1 MKKIFIDTNKYL
13 DFYRYKEE
21 NLEIL
26 NNLSECNKIIIT
38 EQIIDEFNRNRN
50 KELNNLKTKIH
61 ELNCKLN
68 LGTYNIEPIGIYV
81 DKIKAIN
88 LENSKKISEI
98 KKEIS
103 DFEDF
108 IDDIYTST
116 EKDIILNTFLKIIE
130 NKQTIVLKHDD
141 DCYNKA
147 IKRNNLGGIPRSEKN
162 GFRSLTVCDE
172 YIWETLLQESKY
184 DLCFITRDQTY
195 LDNQELLKDEYRRKT
210 GKEIIFTDTI
220 SDGLTYLGTEVSKYA
235 SEVDGINTYELK
247 NEYSSTSYKTDEIR
261 LNDIQKE
268 AFDTAVSL
276 AKEAVNK
283 RKKKIL
289 IVNASTGCGKTT
301 LAANLLIEFIE
312 ESYKATFVS
321 PSGVSRN
328 IFYSRLKDKFRNVY
342 INNLISA
349 SSSFIESDENAY
361 DCLIV
366 DDAQRLKSKSGLFK
380 NLGENQIKEIIRAS
394 YFSIFFVDKN
404 QRISFD
410 DIGSRDLIEEYGK
423 EYNADIYYKSIE
435 IPNYQNNYRLWINN
449 ILNNVDETKYFDDK
463 YDFKIFE
470 NPTELRKAIIEKNKM
485 NKKSRILA
493 GYCWDWKSEGRNNSE
508 IFDIVIP
515 EYNFKMSWN
524 VVNNNDWGKNEE
536 SISEVG
542 SVYAVQGKEFDY
554 VGVIIGNDMR
564 FENNKITTDY
574 TKHSKSDSIL
584 RGINKKLSQDREKTL
599 KEIDELIINSY
610 RILLTRGKKGCY
622 IYCMDKKLEE
632 YLKNKLLLNQVRIQ
646 SGGK

>member
-26 NNLSECNKIIIT
+26 NNLSECDKIVIT

-50 KELNNLKTKIH
+50 KELNSLKTKIH

-68 LGTYNIEPIGIYV
+68 LGTCSIEPIGIYA
-81 DKIKAIN
+81 DRIKAIN
-88 LENSKKISEI
+88 SENSRKISEI
-98 KKEIS
+98 KKRIS

-108 IDDIYTST
+108 INDISTSK
-116 EKDIILNTFLKIIE
+116 ENDIILNTFLKIIE
-130 NKQTIVLKHDD
+130 NKKTVVLKHNEN
-141 DCYNKA
+141 CYNKA

-172 YIWETLLQESKY
+172 YIWETLLEESTY

-195 LDNQELLKDEYRRKT
+195 LDNQELLKNEYHKKT
-210 GKEIIFTDTI
+210 GKEIIFVDTI
-220 SDGLTYLGTEVSKYA
+220 SDGLAYLGTEVSKYA
-235 SEVDGINTYELK
+235 SEVDGINTYEIK
-247 NEYSSTSYKTDEIR
+247 NEDFQLTLDIDKIK

-268 AFDTAVSL
+268 TFML
-276 AKEAVNK
+276 AIYLARESHNE
-283 RKKKIL
+283 KKKTIL

-301 LAANLLIEFIE
+301 LAANLLVEFIK

-321 PSGVSRN
+321 PSATSRN
-328 IFYSRLKDKFRNVY
+328 IFYSRLKDKYRNDY

-349 SSSFIESDENAY
+349 SSSFIESDENTY

-366 DDAQRLKSKSGLFK
+366 DDAQRLKSKSGLFR

-410 DIGSRDLIEEYGK
+410 DIGSIDLIEKYGK
-423 EYNADIYYKSIE
+423 EYEADIYYKSIDVLT
-435 IPNYQNNYRLWINN
+435 NLNSYKLWINS
-449 ILNNVDETKYFDDK
+449 ILSNDRDIKYFNEQ
-463 YDFKIFE
+463 YDLKIFE
-470 NPTELRKAIIEKNKM
+470 NPIELRDAIIEKN
-485 NKKSRILA
+485 NENGKSRLLA
-493 GYCWDWKSEGRNNSE
+493 GYCWDWKTEGRNNSKV
-508 IFDIVIP
+508 FDITIP
-515 EYNFKMSWN
+515 EYNFEMSWN
-524 VVNNNDWGKNEE
+524 VVNNKDWGKDEK
-536 SISEVG
+536 SINEVG
-542 SVYAVQGKEFDY
+542 SVYVVQGKEFDY

-564 FENNKITTDY
+564 YENNEIITDY
-574 TKHSKSDSIL
+574 TKHSKSDSAL
-584 RGINKKLSQDREKTL
+584 RGINKKLLQNRENTL
-599 KEIDELIINSY
+599 KEIDELIRNSY
-610 RILLTRGKKGCY
+610 RVLLTRGKKGCY

-632 YLKNKLLLNQVRIQ
+632 YLKNKVFINQIRI
-646 SGGK
+646 